1 MDSICDMALT
11 YSDTEIAKISWSD
24 FVGGLD
30 EEYCSELIT
39 YLKERQLYVNAPVD
53 VKEED

>member
-1 MDSICDMALT
+1 MALT
-11 YSDTEIAKISWSD
+11 YSDSEISKISWSD

-30 EEYCSELIT
+30 EDYCSELIT

>member
-1 MDSICDMALT
+1 MALT
-11 YSDTEIAKISWSD
+11 YSDNEISKISWSD

-39 YLKERQLYVNAPVD
+39 YLKERQLYVNAPIET
-53 VKEED
+53 KEDN